1 MEVSTEGTVR
11 FKMYFNVFH
20 IPLNAEYEK
29 GKQKEREIKDDPKDL
44 NLSNWEN
51 WAAIYQEV
59 E

>member
-1 MEVSTEGTVR
+1 MLLTEVSTEGTVR

-44 NLSNWEN
+44 NLSN
-51 WAAIYQEV
+51 
-59 E
+59 